1 MLPVNSH
8 SGGTQGYTSLS
19 FQLFL
24 IGVIFV
30 YLDFARFAFD
40 HTGIV
45 FSKPIRILSILGGPL
60 FLFLSILVA
69 LREGALRRIRALYK
83 WWLLSLIFTF
93 ALLLMTGVLAFENE
107 IRRVGLDFILLPA
120 IFAGILIGSKKENWI
135 FIDKFIMAFFTINVF
150 LCFYWI
156 GKFTGYLLE
165 SRSMIVSAFNQT
177 PYTFWGTLYIWPYF
191 IITIT
196 DKSVFRKIVT
206 IMGIVLFFSFSIIFL
221 KRMPFIHLI
230 LFIFLVFSKIKIRH
244 GVKPTILLLAGTMVV
259 WQSFLLISGEHSQIL
274 TEKLRNRFIQR
285 SSVEGLKTS
294 IRFGYDPF
302 LVLTQFSGMEFVIGR
317 GMGGTVKDVEGFY
330 PEEMIQSLHNGSAR
344 VMLKGGVILLI
355 IWTGGW
361 LFVFRDFIVN
371 RNYTLNRYFIPILLV
386 FLLSWIDGFL
396 ARTVTFI
403 FLMMCAG
410 RVMSRDIEDFG
421 NRRIKYDQRKIKTFK
436 E

>member
-1 MLPVNSH
+1 
-8 SGGTQGYTSLS
+8 
-19 FQLFL
+19 
-24 IGVIFV
+24 
-30 YLDFARFAFD
+30 
-40 HTGIV
+40 
-45 FSKPIRILSILGGPL
+45 
-60 FLFLSILVA
+60 
-69 LREGALRRIRALYK
+69 
-83 WWLLSLIFTF
+83 
-93 ALLLMTGVLAFENE
+93 
-107 IRRVGLDFILLPA
+107 
-120 IFAGILIGSKKENWI
+120 
-135 FIDKFIMAFFTINVF
+135 
-150 LCFYWI
+150 
-156 GKFTGYLLE
+156 
-165 SRSMIVSAFNQT
+165 
-177 PYTFWGTLYIWPYF
+177 
-191 IITIT
+191 
-196 DKSVFRKIVT
+196 
-206 IMGIVLFFSFSIIFL
+206 
-221 KRMPFIHLI
+221 MPFIHLI

-344 VMLKGGVILLI
+344 VMLKGGVILLV